1 MDILLLLIPVS
12 LLLLLVGGG
21 LFWWTV
27 NSGQYDDLDSPARR
41 ILFDDDSDMVP
52 DKARRS
58 DVNKEKAMASKA
70 STTNHQ
76 EFSDT

>member
-52 DKARRS
+52 DRS
-58 DVNKEKAMASKA
+58 HRSEADTKKTQATKPE
-70 STTNHQ
+70 TTNHQ
-76 EFSDT
+76 KPPDS

>member
-27 NSGQYDDLDSPARR
+27 NNGQYDDLDSPARR
-41 ILFDDDSDMVP
+41 ILFDDDSNMVP
-52 DKARRS
+52 DRTHRS
-58 DVNKEKAMASKA
+58 EKDTKKTPADKPQ
-70 STTNHQ
+70 TTQHQ
-76 EFSDT
+76 KPPDS

>member
-12 LLLLLVGGG
+12 LLLLSVGGV

-52 DKARRS
+52 GRHQKSDSAIDSPNTEREAKA
-58 DVNKEKAMASKA
+58 DQQG
-70 STTNHQ
+70 STG
-76 EFSDT
+76 S